1 MPRGVGTKRAR
12 APRNSKGTREIKE
25 IPELHRR
32 VALRAYQLIESRG
45 RVHGRDWDDW
55 FRAEQEVLSE
65 RMDADF
71 G

>member
-12 APRNSKGTREIKE
+12 TPRTKGNREIKE
-25 IPELHRR
+25 IPELHSR
-32 VALRAYQLIESRG
+32 VALRAYQLFESRG

-65 RMDADF
+65 HMDADF